1 MNQLRLWVVIIT
13 LSLTVGSSFIAIKIV
28 LDTISPLFAFSIRFM
43 VTGGILILVS
53 YFFYRKNREIKEIKF
68 WRNALVVGAIL
79 IVGGHGLIAWGA
91 QYLSAG
97 IASLLNSTI
106 PLWVVL
112 FMFLMFHS
120 KITISARIGL
130 ALGFGGMI
138 ILVGPSIGGQGLSL
152 IGVTSLL
159 MSSMFWA
166 LGSIY
171 SGKSFLPQ
179 NFLLSAGMVTLV
191 GGSLLLIPSFLIGE
205 FNLIPSY
212 SDIDLDLLIPYLFL
226 IFIGT
231 IIPFAEFYW
240 LLKVSTPPIANTFA
254 YIAPIVA
261 VFLGWAI
268 LDESVTYLTIIA
280 TVVILLGVALIVR
293 TLNNK

>member
-1 MNQLRLWVVIIT
+1 MNQLKLWIIIII

-28 LDTISPLFAFSIRFM
+28 LDSLSPLFAFSIRFM
-43 VTGGILILVS
+43 ITGGVLILVS
-53 YFFYRKNREIKEIKF
+53 YIFDRKNQEIKEIKF
-68 WRNALVVGAIL
+68 WRNALVIGAFL
-79 IVGGHGLIAWGA
+79 IAGGHGLIAWGA

-112 FMFLMFHS
+112 FMFLIFHN
-120 KITISARIGL
+120 KITNLTKIGL

-152 IGVTSLL
+152 VGVASLL
-159 MSSMFWA
+159 ISSLLWA

-171 SGKSFLPQ
+171 SSKYSLPQ
-179 NFLLSAGMVTLV
+179 NFLLSAGMVTLI
-191 GGSLLLIPSFLIGE
+191 GGSLLIIPSVLTGE
-205 FNLIPSY
+205 LNLLPSY
-212 SDIDLDLLIPYLFL
+212 SDIDLNLLISYLFL

-231 IIPFAEFYW
+231 VIPLAEFYW
-240 LLKVSTPPIANTFA
+240 LLKVSTAPVANTFA

-280 TVVILLGVALIVR
+280 TVVILIGVALIVR
-293 TLNNK
+293 TSNNK

>member
-1 MNQLRLWVVIIT
+1 MNQLKLWVVIIT

-268 LDESVTYLTIIA
+268 LNESVTYLTIIA

>member
-1 MNQLRLWVVIIT
+1 MNQLKLWVVIIT

-28 LDTISPLFAFSIRFM
+28 LDSISPLFAFSFRFM
-43 VTGGILILVS
+43 ITGGVLILVS
-53 YFFYRKNREIKEIKF
+53 YVFDRKNREIKEIKL

-79 IVGGHGLIAWGA
+79 ILGGHGLIAWGT

-112 FMFLMFHS
+112 FMFMMFHS
-120 KITISARIGL
+120 KITNSARIGL

-159 MSSMFWA
+159 MSSILWA

-212 SDIDLDLLIPYLFL
+212 SDIDLNLLISYLFL

-268 LDESVTYLTIIA
+268 LDESVTYITIIA

-293 TLNNK
+293 TRNS

>member
-1 MNQLRLWVVIIT
+1 MNQLKLWIVIIT

-28 LDTISPLFAFSIRFM
+28 LDSISPLFAFSFRFM
-43 VTGGILILVS
+43 ITGGVLILVS
-53 YFFYRKNREIKEIKF
+53 YVFDRKNREIKEIKL

-79 IVGGHGLIAWGA
+79 ILGGHGLIAWGT

-112 FMFLMFHS
+112 FMFMMFHS
-120 KITISARIGL
+120 KITNSARIGL

-159 MSSMFWA
+159 MSSMLWA

-212 SDIDLDLLIPYLFL
+212 SDIDLNLLISYLFL

-268 LDESVTYLTIIA
+268 LDESVTYITIIA

-293 TLNNK
+293 TRNS

>member
-1 MNQLRLWVVIIT
+1 MNQLKLWIVIIT

-28 LDTISPLFAFSIRFM
+28 LDSISPLFAFSFRFM
-43 VTGGILILVS
+43 ITGGVLILVN
-53 YFFYRKNREIKEIKF
+53 YVFDRKNREIKEIKL

-79 IVGGHGLIAWGA
+79 IVGGHGLIAWGT

-112 FMFLMFHS
+112 FMFMMFHS
-120 KITISARIGL
+120 KITNSARIGL

-159 MSSMFWA
+159 MSSILWA

-212 SDIDLDLLIPYLFL
+212 SDIDLNLLISYLFL

-280 TVVILLGVALIVR
+280 TVVILLGVALIVTTR
-293 TLNNK
+293 NS